1 MAGAGG
7 DGGCDGWGDG
17 DASSVGVETRG
28 IGAAAGEIRGA
39 AAGAGARGDG
49 TEEAADAKDGVP
61 DALGADGT
69 RGAVDAR
76 TVCGSARTA
85 SVSVFRIASSS
96 ASRSRVMSASAIG
109 GLALRSWFRSACR
122 ARS

>member
-7 DGGCDGWGDG
+7 DGNGDG
-17 DASSVGVETRG
+17 DAASAGVEVRG
-28 IGAAAGEIRGA
+28 AGMTAGEIRGA
-39 AAGAGARGDG
+39 EAELGTRACGA
-49 TEEAADAKDGVP
+49 EEAAEAKDGAP
-61 DALGADGT
+61 GERGADGI
-69 RGAVDAR
+69 RGATGAR
-76 TVCGSARTA
+76 TEWGSAITA

-109 GLALRSWFRSACR
+109 GLALRSWFSSACR

>member
-17 DASSVGVETRG
+17 EVASGVET
-28 IGAAAGEIRGA
+28 GATAGEIRGA
-39 AAGAGARGDG
+39 EAGAGARGCG
-49 TEEAADAKDGVP
+49 KEEAAAAKAGVP
-61 DALGADGT
+61 GTRGADGI

-76 TVCGSARTA
+76 TECGSASTA

-109 GLALRSWFRSACR
+109 GLALRSWFSSACR

>member
-17 DASSVGVETRG
+17 DASSAGVETRG

-39 AAGAGARGDG
+39 AAGAEARGCG

-61 DALGADGT
+61 DTLGT

-76 TVCGSARTA
+76 TVCGSASTA

-109 GLALRSWFRSACR
+109 GLALRSWFSNACR